1 MGIQIN
7 GNTDTISAID
17 GGLTV
22 SDTTQLSFAPEP
34 KEGVMYIY
42 PSVLLHYAQSNA
54 SGKERVVTS
63 WDMLVI

>member
-1 MGIQIN
+1 M
-7 GNTDTISAID
+7 
-17 GGLTV
+17 
-22 SDTTQLSFAPEP
+22 TQLAFAPEP

-63 WDMLVI
+63 WDMLVR

>member
-1 MGIQIN
+1 VHKPTVFVGPWN
-7 GNTDTISAID
+7 NP
-17 GGLTV
+17 V
-22 SDTTQLSFAPEP
+22 SDMTQLAFAPEP

-63 WDMLVI
+63 WDMLVR